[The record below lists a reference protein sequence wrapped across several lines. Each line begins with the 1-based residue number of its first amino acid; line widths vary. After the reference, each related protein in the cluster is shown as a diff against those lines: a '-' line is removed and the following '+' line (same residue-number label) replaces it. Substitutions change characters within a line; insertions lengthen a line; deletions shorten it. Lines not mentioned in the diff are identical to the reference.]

1 MKGDEVE
8 GWGRQAE
15 RGRGE
20 GRGRHTLEVAK
31 RCKGKG
37 ARAVNRRSGKEG
49 KRRGGRGGG
58 LTAGE
63 ILSR

>member
-8 GWGRQAE
+8 GWGREAE
-15 RGRGE
+15 RRGD
-20 GRGRHTLEVAK
+20 GTARHTLEVAK
-31 RCKGKG
+31 RCKGKS
-37 ARAVNRRSGKEG
+37 ARAENRR
-49 KRRGGRGGG
+49 GG

>member
-8 GWGRQAE
+8 GWGGQAE
-15 RGRGE
+15 REERE
-20 GRGRHTLEVAK
+20 GGWHTLEVAK

-37 ARAVNRRSGKEG
+37 ARAVNRKGGGGGEREREG
-49 KRRGGRGGG
+49 GGG